1 MQKSE
6 KISLRKIE
14 RIPVFEYFC
23 LGIKSLL
30 SGNICTFTHDCS
42 LWCWNYIDNL
52 WNRGDALFLYS
63 FLPHSSDFFSTI
75 KKSQFSIKKNSYLCA
90 MKQKGVVIYLL
101 LVFLLFGLWITNL
114 MFGAVSIP
122 IHEVI
127 AILFGKGSEQ
137 VAWQNII
144 WQSRFP
150 QAITALL
157 AGASLATSGLLLQ
170 TLFKNPLAGPSI
182 LGISDGANLGVAL
195 IMFLLGSS
203 FSLYSHQSIG
213 GSLVIMIAAFVGAG
227 CILGVIIFFSTKVTN
242 NVMLLII
249 GIMIGYLASSMIA
262 ILNYY
267 ASADRVR
274 TFVLWGMGDF
284 SGVSNVRLPFFAV
297 CTLAGLTIAVLLI
310 KPLNAL
316 LLGEAYAANLGVKI
330 KQTRI
335 WILLCTGLLTA
346 TTTAFCG
353 PISFIGLSVPHI
365 ARLLL
370 GTTNHKLLLPVTI
383 LSGSCIALLCNILS
397 VFPGTNIV
405 LPLNAITPILGAPV
419 IIYVIV
425 NRKNIHYFM

>member
-1 MQKSE
+1 
-6 KISLRKIE
+6 
-14 RIPVFEYFC
+14 
-23 LGIKSLL
+23 
-30 SGNICTFTHDCS
+30 
-42 LWCWNYIDNL
+42 
-52 WNRGDALFLYS
+52 
-63 FLPHSSDFFSTI
+63 
-75 KKSQFSIKKNSYLCA
+75 
-90 MKQKGVVIYLL
+90 MKQKGAIYYLL
-101 LVFLLFGLWITNL
+101 LVFLLIGLWITNL
-114 MFGAVSIP
+114 IYGAVSIP
-122 IHEVI
+122 LHEVI
-127 AILFGKGSEQ
+127 SILLGKGSDQ
-137 VAWQNII
+137 AAWHNIV

-150 QAITALL
+150 QSITALL

-182 LGISDGANLGVAL
+182 LGISDGANLGVAMM
-195 IMFLLGSS
+195 MFFLGSS
-203 FSLYSHQSIG
+203 FSLFSYQSIG
-213 GSLVIMIAAFVGAG
+213 GSLAILLAAFVGAS
-227 CILGVIIFFSTKVTN
+227 CILVVIIFFSTKVTN

-249 GIMIGYLASSMIA
+249 GIMIGYLASSMIT

-267 ASADRVR
+267 ATADRVR

-284 SGVSNVRLPFFAV
+284 SGVSNTRLPFFAG
-297 CTLAGLTIAVLLI
+297 CTLVGLTIAILLI

-330 KQTRI
+330 KQTRL
-335 WILLCTGLLTA
+335 WILFCTGLLTA

-383 LSGSCIALLCNILS
+383 LMGSCISLFCNILS
-397 VFPGTNIV
+397 VFPGANIV

-425 NRKNIHYFM
+425 NRKNIQYFN